1 MISNTSCGGVADL
14 LFWPGKE
21 QVIKPI
27 FSQGQ
32 SLVTRFIL
40 LIILSL
46 ALLYF
51 DHSYRALSQ
60 VRQWL
65 TVAATP
71 VLFLADLP
79 GRIWGTASQVVISYN
94 DLLQENARL
103 KARNLILEQKVQK
116 LASLTAQNIRLKE
129 LLNSSELVDEQVLVS
144 EVVGVDP
151 DPFRH
156 RVVIN
161 KGSFDKVYE
170 GQAILDAHGV
180 MGQVIEVSPV
190 SSRVLMLTD
199 MAARIPVQNNRTKY
213 RAIAAGTG
221 RTDRLELLH
230 IPTTEDFREG
240 DLLTSS
246 GLGGTYPEGYP
257 VGVVTYVRHKPGD
270 AFATIEV
277 KPLAEV
283 NRSRV
288 VLLVFREVIDLTE
301 SIEPSET
308 AEKNDEGQEL

>member
-1 MISNTSCGGVADL
+1 M
-14 LFWPGKE
+14 
-21 QVIKPI
+21 
-27 FSQGQ
+27 FSQRQ
-32 SLVTRFIL
+32 SLVTRFVL

-46 ALLYF
+46 AMLYF

-79 GRIWGTASQVVISYN
+79 GRIWGTASQVVMSHN
-94 DLLQENARL
+94 DLLKENARL

-116 LASLTAQNIRLKE
+116 LASLTAQNIRLRE
-129 LLNSSELVDEQVLVS
+129 LLNSSELVDEQVLVA
-144 EVVGVDP
+144 EVVGIDP

-156 RVVIN
+156 RVIIN
-161 KGSFDKVYE
+161 KGAIDKVYE

-199 MAARIPVQNNRTKY
+199 MAARIPVQNHRTKY

-221 RTDRLELLH
+221 RSDRLDLLH
-230 IPTTEDFREG
+230 IPVTEDFQEG

-257 VGVVTYVRHKPGD
+257 VGVVTGVMHNPGD
-270 AFATIEV
+270 AFASIAV
-277 KPLAEV
+277 QPLAEV

-288 VLLVFREVIDLTE
+288 VLLVFREVSSLIVPTDATE
-301 SIEPSET
+301 ADPSET
-308 AEKNDEGQEL
+308 GAGKKTDEVQQ

>member
-1 MISNTSCGGVADL
+1 MFKAINPK
-14 LFWPGKE
+14 PGKE

-27 FSQGQ
+27 FSQRQ
-32 SLVTRFIL
+32 SLVTRFVL

-46 ALLYF
+46 AILYF

-79 GRIWGTASQVVISYN
+79 GRIWGTASQVVMSHN

-116 LASLTAQNIRLKE
+116 LASLTAQNIRLRE
-129 LLNSSELVDEQVLVS
+129 LLNSSELVDEQVLVA

-156 RVVIN
+156 RVIIN
-161 KGSFDKVYE
+161 KGAIDKVYE

-199 MAARIPVQNNRTKY
+199 VAARIPVQNHRTKY
-213 RAIAAGTG
+213 RAIATGTG
-221 RTDRLELLH
+221 RTDRLELQH
-230 IPTTEDFREG
+230 IPVTEDFQEG

-246 GLGGTYPEGYP
+246 GLGGIYPEGYP
-257 VGVVTYVRHKPGD
+257 VGVVTRVIHNSGD
-270 AFATIEV
+270 AFASIEV

-288 VLLVFREVIDLTE
+288 VLLVFREVSGL
-301 SIEPSET
+301 IEPINAAQTDVSKT
-308 AEKNDEGQEL
+308 KVEKKADEVRR

>member
-1 MISNTSCGGVADL
+1 M
-14 LFWPGKE
+14 
-21 QVIKPI
+21 
-27 FSQGQ
+27 
-32 SLVTRFIL
+32 VTRFVL

-46 ALLYF
+46 AILYF

-79 GRIWGTASQVVISYN
+79 GRIWGTASQVVMSHN
-94 DLLQENARL
+94 DLLQENARF

-116 LASLTAQNIRLKE
+116 LASLTAQNIRLRE
-129 LLNSSELVDEQVLVS
+129 LLNSSELVDEQVLVA
-144 EVVGVDP
+144 EVAGVDP

-156 RVVIN
+156 RVIIN
-161 KGSFDKVYE
+161 KGAIDKVYQ

-199 MAARIPVQNNRTKY
+199 MAARIPVQNHRTKY
-213 RAIAAGTG
+213 RTIAAGTG
-221 RTDRLELLH
+221 RPDRLELLH
-230 IPTTEDFREG
+230 IPVTEDFQEG

-257 VGVVTYVRHKPGD
+257 VGVVTGVIHNPGD
-270 AFATIEV
+270 AFASIEV
-277 KPLAEV
+277 QPLAEV

-288 VLLVFREVIDLTE
+288 VLLVFREVTDL
-301 SIEPSET
+301 IEPTDVLEPGASET
-308 AEKNDEGQEL
+308 GAEKKTNEVQQ

>member
-1 MISNTSCGGVADL
+1 M

-27 FSQGQ
+27 FSQRQ
-32 SLVTRFIL
+32 SLVTRFVL

-46 ALLYF
+46 AILYF
-51 DHSYRALSQ
+51 DHSHRALSQ
-60 VRQWL
+60 ARQWL

-71 VLFLADLP
+71 ILFLADLP
-79 GRIWGTASQVVISYN
+79 GRIWGTASQAVMSRN
-94 DLLQENARL
+94 ELLQENARL
-103 KARNLILEQKVQK
+103 KARSLILEQKVQK
-116 LASLTAQNIRLKE
+116 LASLTAQNIRLRE

-156 RVVIN
+156 RVLIN
-161 KGSFDKVYE
+161 KGAIDQVYE
-170 GQAILDAHGV
+170 GQAIIDAHGV

-199 MAARIPVQNNRTKY
+199 MAARVPVQSHRTKY

-230 IPTTEDFREG
+230 IPITEDFQEG

-257 VGVVTYVRHKPGD
+257 VGVVTHVGHNPGD
-270 AFATIEV
+270 AYATIEV
-277 KPLAEV
+277 RPLAEV
-283 NRSRV
+283 NRSRF
-288 VLLVFREVIDLTE
+288 VLLVFREVTGLLEQTGSIAKETE
-301 SIEPSET
+301 KKAGEVQ
-308 AEKNDEGQEL
+308 D